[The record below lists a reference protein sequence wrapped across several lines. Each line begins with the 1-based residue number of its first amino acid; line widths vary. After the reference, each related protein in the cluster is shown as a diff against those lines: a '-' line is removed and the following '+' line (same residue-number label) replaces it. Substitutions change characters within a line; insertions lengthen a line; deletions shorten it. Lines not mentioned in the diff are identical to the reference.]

1 MLEFAFHHVL
11 VSQSK
16 PLSRFLL
23 AVHRPGHVDFWNEG
37 FEAV

>member
-16 PLSRFLL
+16 PSSRFLL
-23 AVHRPGHVDFWNEG
+23 AVHRPRLLERRVWGCL
-37 FEAV
+37 